1 MSLFNTLSSYPWD
14 AKVVVA
20 LAAFAVIYGE
30 FWLVA
35 QLYPTNPLAKS
46 VAHLKQLPDI
56 MERAESLKPKFEA
69 LGGLIKAMLD
79 LTKCI
84 VEFKSLPSQYISQD
98 TPEMVTATAHIPIA
112 VYWTIRSIVA
122 CASIIMNLIGISH
135 EYVSTMLQFY
145 GYDM

>member
-1 MSLFNTLSSYPWD
+1 M
-14 AKVVVA
+14 VA

-30 FWLVA
+30 FWLLA

-84 VEFKSLPSQYISQD
+84 VEFKSLPSQYISPD

-122 CASIIMNLIGISH
+122 CASIIMNLVGVSH
-135 EYVSTMLQFY
+135 EYVFADSFSGYDMLQFDY
-145 GYDM
+145 IC